1 MKAIYYKNHKSSAA
15 FNMAA
20 DLFMKERAH
29 DEDTIFLSFYHWDT
43 PTFSIGK
50 FQDDSSLKEIARKN
64 GFGIIRRPTGGR
76 TVVHQ
81 NDLTYSFCAPIH
93 IFEDKSIKGIYK
105 KITSPFIKVFKEM
118 FEDTKFSDAPSKD
131 YHSKVS
137 CFDSLSLYEVKIDGK
152 KALGSAQYKDNDSVL
167 QHGSMYIRLPEV
179 DDPQFSFKNVFSC
192 VDFYDEEFREKV
204 KVEFEKEFGI
214 KFETKE
220 ICSFS
225 MM

>member
-1 MKAIYYKNHKSSAA
+1 
-15 FNMAA
+15 MAV
-20 DLFMKERAH
+20 DLYLKERSH
-29 DEDTIFLSFYHWDT
+29 LEETIFLRFYEWEE

-50 FQDDSSLKEIARKN
+50 FQDDTKLKDIAEKN

-76 TVVHQ
+76 AVIHQ
-81 NDLTYSFCAPIH
+81 NDLTYSFCAPISM
-93 IFEDKSIKGIYK
+93 FEDKSIKGIYK

-118 FEDTKFSDAPSKD
+118 FEDTQFSDSSSRD

-137 CFDSLSLYEVKIDGK
+137 CFDSLSLYEVKVGGR

-167 QHGSMYIRLPEV
+167 QHGSMYKRLPHLK
-179 DDPQFSFKNVFSC
+179 DPAFSFENVFSTEH
-192 VDFYDEEFREKV
+192 FHDEEFREKV

-220 ICSFS
+220 ISSFNII
-225 MM
+225 